1 MASNYKNSAGTD
13 LDNLFYIDNRN
24 SGALGFRISDGTD
37 LGNRY
42 TSMSTLGYS
51 LGFLNSA
58 GTDIGYLRGKLL
70 PPASASN
77 SVSLTRP
84 RYDRNGGYTYE
95 DTYEITDSEGNHIGW
110 DTRTETVTGARIYFN
125 LNISSNTTIS
135 DIRVQYRITSSYVRF
150 DGTNY
155 YKFYDNH
162 NLVAMTGST
171 YPSRGSYDGTFWDG
185 YAGVF
190 KTLDYNG
197 VNTSNWSHNFGLV
210 CIPYGWYHCNFV
222 LRCDCTLTNPAGST
236 TVNSNTYH
244 VNFDQM

>member
-13 LDNLFYIDNRN
+13 LDNLFYIDNGN
-24 SGALGFRISDGTD
+24 SGALGFRIPDGTD

-84 RYDRNGGYTYE
+84 RYDRNGGYSYE
-95 DTYEITDSEGNHIGW
+95 ERYEITDSEGNHQGW
-110 DTRTETVTGARIYFN
+110 GTRTETVTGARIYFN

-135 DIRVQYRITSSYVRF
+135 SISVNYRITSSYVRF

-155 YKFYDNH
+155 WKFYDNH
-162 NLVAMTGST
+162 NLVAMTGSSS
-171 YPSRGSYDGTFWDG
+171 YPSNADGQFWDG

-190 KTLDYNG
+190 KTLSYNN
-197 VNTSNWSHNFGLV
+197 VNSSNWSHNFGLV
-210 CIPYGWYHCNFV
+210 CIPRGWYHCYFN

-236 TVNSNTYH
+236 TVNSNTYA
-244 VNFDQM
+244 VNFDQMG